1 MAEVFAASIV
11 KIFSAPGKIFDAP
24 RSFACLIYQDRLT
37 VWGAHL
43 HAILPQFC
51 TFPDCVRTGLVSRFS
66 RGNDWKNQAGA
77 GSIRPAIETIAQFPV
92 IRLWTGFAS
101 SGKQGK

>member
-1 MAEVFAASIV
+1 MAEAFAASTV
-11 KIFSAPGKIFDAP
+11 KIFSALGKIFDAP
-24 RSFACLIYQDRLT
+24 RSLACLICRDRLT

-51 TFPDCVRTGLVSRFS
+51 TFPDCVRTGLVRGSS
-66 RGNDWKNQAGA
+66 RGNGGNNQARA
-77 GSIRPAIETIAQFPV
+77 GSVRAAIDTTAQFSV

-101 SGKQGK
+101 NGKQGK